1 MKLKKVIL
9 SFFPLGALVLI
20 GFGVHQAFVNERPV
34 KKVVQ
39 VPTGPLTYPPKPKR
53 VIVIAVDTLR
63 VDHVSAFGY
72 KRPTTP
78 NIARMMAKEGV
89 GFEAAHSQASWTLP
103 STVSLMTSLR
113 PYAHGVE
120 DREQTLHP
128 DVPTLAGAFSKSSWL
143 SAAFVTHIYVSS
155 MFGINSGFDEFF
167 ELSIDWKFREGQQL
181 RADELNRNV
190 FPWLAANQ
198 DKPFFLY
205 LHYFDPH
212 WDYDPPPPFDT
223 KFTDPNYD
231 GPASGSWKFINKFV
245 PKSKRMS
252 RADLEQVKALYDGEI
267 AFTDHHLGRLFKHL
281 KKLKMWDDTLLV
293 ILSDHGEELQDHNSM
308 HHIRTLYEE
317 VLRVPLVFKPPGG
330 RPARWR
336 KRVTARVSTLD
347 VAPTLL
353 DLAGIDIPKTF
364 QGKSLLPL
372 LNYDGPDRPVFART
386 MRHRSDS
393 MAVINGGKKLIMPFG
408 RKKNAW
414 DELYNLEKDPQ
425 ERHSIVEDYPS
436 TTDKL
441 KKEINALV
449 AVGAAE
455 LGLPGAGKE
464 AELSDEQKELL
475 KSLGYIQ

>member
-1 MKLKKVIL
+1 MQLKKVIL
-9 SFFPLGALVLI
+9 ILFPLSALVLI
-20 GFGVHQAFVNERPV
+20 GFGVHQATVNERPEKTV
-34 KKVVQ
+34 RA

-78 NIARMMAKEGV
+78 NLARMMAKEGI

-128 DVPTLAGAFSKSSWL
+128 DVPTVAGAFSKSKWI

-155 MFGINSGFDEFF
+155 MFGINSGFDEFY
-167 ELSIDWKFREGQQL
+167 ELSIDWKFREGKQL
-181 RADELNRNV
+181 RAEELNQNV

-198 DKPFFLY
+198 EKPFFLY

-223 KFTDPNYD
+223 KFTDPDYD
-231 GPASGSWKFINKFV
+231 GPASGSWKFIHKFV
-245 PKSKRMS
+245 PKSKLMAK
-252 RADLEQVKALYDGEI
+252 ADLEHVKALYDGEI
-267 AFTDHHLGRLFKHL
+267 AYTDHHLGRLFKHL

-293 ILSDHGEELQDHNSM
+293 ILSDHGEELQDHRSM

-317 VLRVPLVFKPPGG
+317 VLRVPLIVKPPGG
-330 RPARWR
+330 RPATWQ
-336 KRVTARVSTLD
+336 KRVKARVSTLD
-347 VAPTLL
+347 VAPTVL

-364 QGKSLLPL
+364 QGRSLLPL

-386 MRHRSDS
+386 MRHKSDS
-393 MAVINGGKKLIMPFG
+393 MALIGDDKKLIMPFG
-408 RKKNAW
+408 RKKNAR
-414 DELYNLEKDPQ
+414 DELYDLEKDPK
-425 ERHSIVEDYPS
+425 EKRSVAVDYPA
-436 TTDKL
+436 TTHKL
-441 KKEINALV
+441 KKEINALT
-449 AVGAAE
+449 AVGVRE
-455 LGLPGAGKE
+455 LGLPGAGKD
-464 AELSDEQKELL
+464 ADLSDDQKALL
-475 KSLGYIQ
+475 KSLGYMQ